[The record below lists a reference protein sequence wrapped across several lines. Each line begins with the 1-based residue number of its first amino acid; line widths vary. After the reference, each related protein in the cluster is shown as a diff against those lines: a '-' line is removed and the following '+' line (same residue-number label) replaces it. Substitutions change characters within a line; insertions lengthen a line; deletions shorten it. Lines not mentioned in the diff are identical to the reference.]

1 MTGYII
7 STMKDVSCSNIL
19 EKSLDRVKEDI
30 LNRKIDKFFMK
41 DIIDGYYVS
50 DMNNI
55 KIEDDFEEA
64 IEQYINVSEWI
75 ITVNVDTKSIE
86 TYEFGNPV

>member
-7 STMKDVSCSNIL
+7 TTMNDVTCSNSL

-41 DIIDGYYVS
+41 DILDGYYVS

>member
-7 STMKDVSCSNIL
+7 ATYKDVSCSNIL
-19 EKSLDRVKEDI
+19 EKSLDKVKEDI

-41 DIIDGYYVS
+41 DILDGYYVE
-50 DMNNI
+50 DLENI

-75 ITVNVDTKSIE
+75 ITVNVDTKSID
-86 TYEFGNPV
+86 TYEYGNQV